1 MSWKRIGFASILTV
15 GLNGVIGAAGTLTP
29 PNVPT
34 DIAVPA
40 GHKLILVGHAVGT
53 QNYICAPAATPTGV
67 DWFFIGPQAT
77 LFDAS
82 GQQIT
87 THFLSRNP
95 FKNDALQ
102 ATWQHSRDTSAVW
115 AKKFR
120 GSTRSGLR
128 CAGCDRVVAAGE
140 DWRPSRPVRRPEARD
155 DHAHPACAHS
165 RGSRAAGGRVHGVDG
180 QHQKI
185 RALRGR
191 LLLLRVAARLLH
203 SAHEHRN
210 ELTPVDDRCDARRA

>member
-40 GHKLILVGHAVGT
+40 GHKLVLVGHAVGT
-53 QNYICAPAATPTGV
+53 QNYICAPAATSTGLA
-67 DWFFIGPQAT
+67 WFFIGPQAT
-77 LFDAS
+77 LVDAS

-95 FKNDALQ
+95 SQNDALQ

-120 GSTRSGLR
+120 GSTDPAYVAPGAIEWLLLEMTGAHVGPFGGLKL
-128 CAGCDRVVAAGE
+128 ATTTLIQ
-140 DWRPSRPVRRPEARD
+140 
-155 DHAHPACAHS
+155 
-165 RGSRAAGGRVHGVDG
+165 RVHTVGGV
-180 QHQKI
+180 
-185 RALRGR
+185 APP
-191 LLLLRVAARLLH
+191 AAECTASTVNTRKFVPYE
-203 SAHEHRN
+203 ADYYFYE
-210 ELTPVDDRCDARRA
+210 

>member
-1 MSWKRIGFASILTV
+1 MSWKRIAVASLLTV
-15 GLNGVIGAAGTLTP
+15 GLNGVIGAAETLTP

-53 QNYICAPAATPTGV
+53 QNYICAPAATSTGV
-67 DWFFIGPQAT
+67 AWFFIGPQAT

-95 FKNDALQ
+95 FQNDALQ

-120 GSTRSGLR
+120 GSTDP
-128 CAGCDRVVAAGE
+128 AYVAPGAIEWLLLEMTGAQVG
-140 DWRPSRPVRRPEARD
+140 PF
-155 DHAHPACAHS
+155 
-165 RGSRAAGGRVHGVDG
+165 GGVKLATTTLIQRVHTVGGVMPP
-180 QHQKI
+180 
-185 RALRGR
+185 
-191 LLLLRVAARLLH
+191 AAECTVSTVNTRKFVPYE
-203 SAHEHRN
+203 ADYYFYE
-210 ELTPVDDRCDARRA
+210 